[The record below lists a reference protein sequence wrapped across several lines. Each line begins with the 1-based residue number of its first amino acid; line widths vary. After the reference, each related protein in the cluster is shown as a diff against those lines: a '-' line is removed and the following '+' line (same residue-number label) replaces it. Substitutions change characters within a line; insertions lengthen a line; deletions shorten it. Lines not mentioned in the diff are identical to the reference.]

1 MIDEEFYLIATTEVD
16 GEQRQP
22 ALWGKVM
29 ALSEGDQDKA
39 KYQYIKLRVEQ
50 LIKEKK
56 VIEMMPFAKNTQ
68 KLRHFRQPLM
78 RAL

>member
-29 ALSEGDQDKA
+29 ALSEGD
-39 KYQYIKLRVEQ
+39 
-50 LIKEKK
+50 
-56 VIEMMPFAKNTQ
+56 
-68 KLRHFRQPLM
+68 
-78 RAL
+78 